1 VVAVRLG
8 AGILIAL
15 AVGAATAGPWVL
27 AAIALAG
34 ILAFGALRSPVAGS
48 PAGRWT
54 RAFAGLARVV
64 VFASAFGAYVFPGSP
79 GLAAAALVVVV
90 TAAGLAGVSLPD
102 LARRWVAGALLLAAG
117 VLVALCLA
125 IRPVDVVAPLGP
137 PPPGGLLLAT
147 LVMFPLLT
155 RRPGPRAAWWIGGS
169 TAVALAVAAA
179 AIYQLGPDRLGFAV
193 TSLRDL
199 LSAADAAALVPLLTL
214 VVVLSTVPAALNS
227 FTEAKS
233 EVTATVP
240 VTLAC
245 GLGAAVAAAFAGPVV
260 ALALAAALAF
270 AEILAGYCEKRG

>member
-1 VVAVRLG
+1 MRLG

-137 PPPGGLLLAT
+137 QPPGGLLLAT

-199 LSAADAAALVPLLTL
+199 LSAADAAALGPLLTL
-214 VVVLSTVPAALNS
+214 VVVLSTVPAALSS

-233 EVTATVP
+233 EVTASVP

>member
-15 AVGAATAGPWVL
+15 AVGAAAAGPWVL

-199 LSAADAAALVPLLTL
+199 LSAADAAALGPL
-214 VVVLSTVPAALNS
+214 LSTVPAALSS

-233 EVTATVP
+233 EVTASVP